1 VHISTENLQNL
12 QRKITG
18 ELLFDSLHR
27 RLYSTD
33 ASIYQQEPL
42 AVAFPKTKADI
53 IALIK
58 FAKTN
63 GTSLIPRTA
72 GTSLAGQCVGEGIV
86 VDVSR
91 HFTRILEINKEEGW
105 VKVEPGVIRDELNRE
120 LAKAGSLFRPEYQ
133 YQQPLYDGWHA
144 GQQFVRQH
152 QHKIRHYP

>member
-42 AVAFPKTKADI
+42 AVAYPRTKADI
-53 IALIK
+53 KALIN

-72 GTSLAGQCVGEGIV
+72 GTSLAGQCVGA
-86 VDVSR
+86 R
-91 HFTRILEINKEEGW
+91 HCGGCLQALYPHSGN
-105 VKVEPGVIRDELNRE
+105 
-120 LAKAGSLFRPEYQ
+120 
-133 YQQPLYDGWHA
+133 QQRRRLG
-144 GQQFVRQH
+144 
-152 QHKIRHYP
+152 KS